1 MKRFYKRLIVILV
14 MCCLISN
21 TAVVNVGAFE
31 SAVMMENETEEF
43 QNIGDVSVE
52 DSSNETPNEKEDT
65 NDNNQDEE
73 DAGDNNQDEKEDTG
87 DNAQDEKE
95 DTSDNI
101 QSGNE
106 ENEKDTSENDKND
119 DETDKES
126 ATEVTSTESASTES
140 TTEIATTQANTQS
153 HTTTA
158 PAVSQTT
165 SGTNSGSSNS
175 SPATTE
181 EATTEEVD
189 PRESYT
195 VHNLVA
201 EEGKIEQVQAIKPKV
216 RAFFYLNDE
225 TVLLTPDNVEAKLG
239 DSKVSVDKIYKWGQE
254 GNLYMNYY
262 VLLDVSGSM
271 NDDYFDAAKT
281 EIAHFPAKHMKV
293 GDTITVYAV
302 GDTTELIVDAGTYNE
317 MRDIEDK
324 VMSLTNEADETYL
337 DQAIIEVVEDVK
349 ENREASGN
357 ELPQSRDVI
366 ITFTDGVNE
375 SMVGATQNEAEVAL
389 KNSGITMYGFL
400 EDDAEG
406 DNSEAA
412 KKFGEIARN
421 TGGQEYTFNADDVAE
436 KIADLCDKLQ
446 DVYVLEGMAQDN
458 EMSNTLESF
467 FITIFHDANQQIL
480 VFEGKD
486 VLVDKYI
493 PDSTPPQVEYI
504 KMLDDTKLE
513 IKYSESVINAGD
525 RASYVITKDTGENI
539 GIENVQYKDKDDVYV
554 FYASETLYKGTYT
567 IVINGVTDKTME
579 KNPLAQTEYTQEFD
593 GPEYVEEKESFFQK
607 YWWIILVAFLLVLIL
622 IIVIVFRVIK
632 KNKGVVVIDNKATL
646 ASNTD
651 VKQHIILQNEEEGEK
666 LTLVLS
672 SKGKSVKT
680 IQANVKGSVIVGRS
694 DLCDIYIDD
703 LAMSRQHFAIEFDG
717 ESFYVQDLDT
727 TNGTSLNG
735 IRLKHKRRLEPND
748 KITAGSLDITV
759 RW

>member
-31 SAVMMENETEEF
+31 SAVMMENETEE
-43 QNIGDVSVE
+43 VTTEKTTEVTTE
-52 DSSNETPNEKEDT
+52 KTTETTTEKTTEATTEKTTETTETTTEKTTEATTEKTTEVTTETTTEKTTEVTTEKNTDT
-65 NDNNQDEE
+65 P
-73 DAGDNNQDEKEDTG
+73 K
-87 DNAQDEKE
+87 
-95 DTSDNI
+95 
-101 QSGNE
+101 
-106 ENEKDTSENDKND
+106 D
-119 DETDKES
+119 DETEK
-126 ATEVTSTESASTES
+126 
-140 TTEIATTQANTQS
+140 TTEAAKEEKNDSNTQ
-153 HTTTA
+153 TTTA

-165 SGTNSGSSNS
+165 GGTNSGSSNS

-302 GDTTELIVDAGTYNE
+302 GDTTELIVDTGTYNE

-554 FYASETLYKGTYT
+554 LYASETLYKGTYT

-579 KNPLAQTEYTQEFD
+579 KNPLAQPEYTQEFD

-703 LAMSRQHFAIEFDG
+703 LAMSRQHFAIEYDG

>member
-21 TAVVNVGAFE
+21 MAVVNVEAFE
-31 SAVMMENETEEF
+31 SAVMMENETEE
-43 QNIGDVSVE
+43 VTTEKTTEVTTE
-52 DSSNETPNEKEDT
+52 KTTEATTEKTTETTTETTTEKTTEATTEKTTEVTTETTTEKTTEATTEKNTDT
-65 NDNNQDEE
+65 PKDDET
-73 DAGDNNQDEKEDTG
+73 EKTT
-87 DNAQDEKE
+87 EKAKE
-95 DTSDNI
+95 
-101 QSGNE
+101 
-106 ENEKDTSENDKND
+106 DKND
-119 DETDKES
+119 S
-126 ATEVTSTESASTES
+126 N
-140 TTEIATTQANTQS
+140 TQAA
-153 HTTTA
+153 TTTA
-158 PAVSQTT
+158 PAVSH
-165 SGTNSGSSNS
+165 TNSGSNNS

-201 EEGKIEQVQAIKPKV
+201 AEGNIEQVQAIKPKV

-281 EIAHFPAKHMKV
+281 EIAHFPAKHMKT

-302 GDTTELIVDAGTYNE
+302 GDTTELIVDAGTYDE

-421 TGGQEYTFNADDVAE
+421 TGGQEYTFNAEDVAE

-513 IKYSESVINAGD
+513 IKYSESVLNAGD

-554 FYASETLYKGTYT
+554 LYASETLYKGTYT

>member
-31 SAVMMENETEEF
+31 SAVMMEDETEE
-43 QNIGDVSVE
+43 VTTEKTTEVTTE
-52 DSSNETPNEKEDT
+52 KTTETTTEKTTEATTEKTTETTENTTEKTTEATTEKTTEVTTENTTEKTTEATTEKNTDT
-65 NDNNQDEE
+65 P
-73 DAGDNNQDEKEDTG
+73 K
-87 DNAQDEKE
+87 
-95 DTSDNI
+95 
-101 QSGNE
+101 
-106 ENEKDTSENDKND
+106 D
-119 DETDKES
+119 DETEK
-126 ATEVTSTESASTES
+126 
-140 TTEIATTQANTQS
+140 TTEAAKEEKNDSNT

-554 FYASETLYKGTYT
+554 LYASETLYKGTYT